1 MTTTAEALSAQAAQ
15 LPPAERIE
23 LVERILE
30 SLDQTVGAM
39 DTLWAK
45 EAGDR
50 LTAYR
55 RGEVRAVSLS
65 DAIEKH
71 LINTMRAASAPITP
85 VSDLA
90 QAALAA
96 LSRAGLRAAEDALR
110 ANTHMVVAEDG
121 KVLHVSPQDYL
132 ASATSTSRS
141 QSTSPASD
149 RKDPPCTPP
158 SLSTAPA

>member
-23 LVERILE
+23 LVERILD
-30 SLDQTVGAM
+30 SLGQTDGAVG
-39 DTLWAK
+39 TLWAK

-55 RGEVRAVSLS
+55 RGKVKAVSLS
-65 DAIEKH
+65 DAIEKRQVT
-71 LINTMRAASAPITP
+71 NMRAASAPITP
-85 VSDLA
+85 ASDLA

-110 ANTHMVVAEDG
+110 ANTHMVVAVDG
-121 KVLHVSPQDYL
+121 KVLHESPQDYL
-132 ASATSTSRS
+132 RKRDEPATLPNAKPR
-141 QSTSPASD
+141 A
-149 RKDPPCTPP
+149 
-158 SLSTAPA
+158 

>member
-1 MTTTAEALSAQAAQ
+1 MHEATMTTSVKALIAQAAQ
-15 LPPAERIE
+15 IPPAKRME
-23 LVERILE
+23 LVERILD
-30 SLDQTVGAM
+30 SLGQTDGAVG
-39 DTLWAK
+39 TLWAK

-55 RGEVRAVSLS
+55 RGKVKAVSLS

-96 LSRAGLRAAEDALR
+96 LSRAGSRAAEDALR
-110 ANTHMVVAEDG
+110 ANTHMVVAVDG
-121 KVLHVSPQDYL
+121 KVLHESPQDYL
-132 ASATSTSRS
+132 RKRDEPATLPNAKPR
-141 QSTSPASD
+141 A
-149 RKDPPCTPP
+149 
-158 SLSTAPA
+158 